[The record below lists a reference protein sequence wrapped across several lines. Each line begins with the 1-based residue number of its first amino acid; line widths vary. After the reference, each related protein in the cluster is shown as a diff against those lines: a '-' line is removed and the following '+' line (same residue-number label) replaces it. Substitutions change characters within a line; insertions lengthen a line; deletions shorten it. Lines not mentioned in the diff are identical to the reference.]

1 MGATNFPEDIDKAVL
16 SRFQKRIYLKLPD
29 KESRKKMIINELEKR
44 NSQKLEKEQFKKI
57 VKNTENYS
65 YRDFKNL
72 FKDVDQIIIKKLS
85 VQQIKNLKKGDM
97 FPIKFEILDQAV
109 KNRGII
115 TTNADIKKYEA
126 LSPQNNLKS
135 KDLETESSS
144 EEEHGLL
151 FFKN

>member
-1 MGATNFPEDIDKAVL
+1 M
-16 SRFQKRIYLKLPD
+16 
-29 KESRKKMIINELEKR
+29 
-44 NSQKLEKEQFKKI
+44 
-57 VKNTENYS
+57 
-65 YRDFKNL
+65 
-72 FKDVDQIIIKKLS
+72 DQIIIKKLS